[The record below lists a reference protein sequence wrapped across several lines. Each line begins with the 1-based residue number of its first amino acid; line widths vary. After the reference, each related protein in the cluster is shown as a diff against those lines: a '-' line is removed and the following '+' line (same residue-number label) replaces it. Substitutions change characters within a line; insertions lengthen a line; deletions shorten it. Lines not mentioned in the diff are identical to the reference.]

1 MLTEADRSPRDEA
14 SGVTPPLTDSQSR
27 RNIFVASATGF
38 MGFAGF
44 TVVMPFLPFY
54 IRELGVEDVGDI
66 ALWSGLTLGATPA
79 ITAISAPL
87 WGRVGDRYGS
97 KLLVIRS
104 LSAFALTKAAMAFVT
119 APWQLVAL
127 RALLGVFAGYG
138 ALTMS
143 MAAESVPRERMAHA
157 IGSVQMGQRLGPAIG
172 PLVGGIVA
180 PLVGLRRS
188 FLLTA
193 GFYLA
198 ALLMMA
204 LFYREPRTHHLRR
217 SGRSLAAV
225 LRELTATPGFV
236 LILAVIFGLQTVDRS
251 FSPILPLFVAQLGV
265 APERVATLAGILFSL
280 IAACAALGHRL
291 AHSLVSRYSARAIL
305 ATVSAATASAMIV
318 IILVPSLWT
327 LTFALIVASLGIGI
341 AMTAAYTLAGSL
353 LPADAHVTGFGVMT
367 TASLIGLAFSP
378 VLAGVVGNSG
388 LLVVFVVDVLLM
400 VGLGLAVLGSKVPPF
415 QGSKVPGFQGSKAP
429 PLDGPEIEP

>member
-1 MLTEADRSPRDEA
+1 MLTEPDQSPDDPT
-14 SGVTPPLTDSQSR
+14 SGVASPLTDSQRR
-27 RNIFVASATGF
+27 RNVFVASATGF

-44 TVVMPFLPFY
+44 TIVMPFLPLY
-54 IRELGVEDVGDI
+54 IRELGVRDVGDI

-104 LSAFALTKAAMAFVT
+104 LGAFVLTKAAMAFVT

-127 RALLGVFAGYG
+127 RGLLGVFAGYG

-143 MAAESVPRERMAHA
+143 MAAESVPRDRMARA
-157 IGSVQMGQRLGPAIG
+157 IGSVQMAQRLGPAVG

-193 GFYLA
+193 GFYLVG
-198 ALLMMA
+198 LLMMA
-204 LFYREPRTHHLRR
+204 IFYREPRHHRSRR
-217 SGRSLAAV
+217 AGRSLRSV
-225 LRELTATPGFV
+225 VRELAATPGFFLV
-236 LILAVIFGLQTVDRS
+236 LAVIFGLQTVDRS
-251 FSPILPLFVAQLGV
+251 FSPILPLFVVQLGV
-265 APERVATLAGILFSL
+265 PPERVATLAGVLFSL
-280 IAACAALGHRL
+280 IAACAAVGHKL
-291 AHSLVSRYSARAIL
+291 ADSLTSRYSARAIMT
-305 ATVSAATASAMIV
+305 TVSVTTAAALVVIV
-318 IILVPSLWT
+318 LVPALWT
-327 LTFALIVASLGIGI
+327 LTIALIVASLGIGI

-353 LPADAHVTGFGVMT
+353 LPADAHVTGFGIMT
-367 TASLIGLAFSP
+367 TASLVGLAFSP

-388 LLVVFVVDVLLM
+388 LIVVFVVDVLLM
-400 VGLGLAVLGSKVPPF
+400 VGLGLAIQGSRLPRFQGAKVPQF
-415 QGSKVPGFQGSKAP
+415 QGS
-429 PLDGPEIEP
+429 DIEP